1 MPNTTVIN
9 QPLNG
14 NLGDYLISCLEDADF
29 DVVNIIV
36 AFAKNS
42 GVLRL
47 KPALE
52 RFKARGS
59 HINIYVGIDL
69 DGTSYEALV
78 SLSKL
83 ANKLYVVHAESDQTF
98 HSKIYNFKK
107 EGESIVVVGSN
118 NLTAGGLWTNL
129 ESCSIAQLDLSEQ
142 HDQSYQTQIDSYL
155 SDLVEMR
162 AIYGD

>member
-14 NLGDYLISCLEDADF
+14 NLGDYLISCLGDADF
-29 DVVNIIV
+29 DIANIIV

-52 RFKARGS
+52 QFKARGAE
-59 HINIYVGIDL
+59 INIFVGIDL
-69 DGTSYEALV
+69 DGTSYEALI

-83 ANKLYVVHAESDQTF
+83 ADKLYVVHTESDQTF
-98 HSKIYNFKK
+98 HSKVYNFKK
-107 EGESIVVVGSN
+107 KDRSIVVVGSN

-129 ESCSIAQLDLSEQ
+129 ESCSIEQLDLSEQ
-142 HDQSYQTQIDSYL
+142 
-155 SDLVEMR
+155 SD
-162 AIYGD
+162 